1 MSVGTASVESD
12 AQLARLLQIG
22 VVLEEVVE
30 VRAHRNYQR
39 LPAAERDEVIEE
51 LLSEAREESAAHRH
65 RLEALIDELDAES
78 VDVSTIEAL
87 VGEKY
92 AQDGPEGFDD
102 VLYDQLN
109 GEETAYKFYDD
120 LIDAIEASDTDFAVD
135 RDELLDTLRDIRED
149 EAAGVEEVAELMEDR
164 Q

>member
-1 MSVGTASVESD
+1 MSVGAASVESD

-39 LPAAERDEVIEE
+39 LPAAERDDAIEE

-65 RLEALIDELDAES
+65 RLEALIEQLNAES
-78 VDVSTIEAL
+78 VDPETVEAL

-92 AQDGPEGFDD
+92 SQDGPEGFDD

-120 LIDAIEASDTDFAVD
+120 LIDAVEASDAEFAVD
-135 RDELLDTLRDIRED
+135 RGELLSVLRDIRED
-149 EAAGVEEVAELMEDR
+149 EAAGVEEVAELMEGR
-164 Q
+164 E